1 MHSMKPIVA
10 PSLLAADFG
19 HIAEQLALVEPVADW
34 IHLDLMDGV
43 FVPNISFGFPVLE
56 AVARLWHKPMDVHL
70 MITDPIRYV
79 DRFAALGTFMMTVH
93 VEATPD
99 LPLAISEIHAR
110 GMKAGVALSP
120 ETPVTA
126 IADVI
131 ADVDMVLIMTVR
143 PGFGGQAF
151 IEHSYDKIREARQ
164 LMAETGSTALIE
176 VDGGVTFETAPLLL
190 EAGVDVLVAGS
201 AVFKHPDPVLA
212 VQTLKAM

>member
-1 MHSMKPIVA
+1 MSHLVA

-19 HIAEQLALVEPVADW
+19 HIADQLALVEPVADW
-34 IHLDLMDGV
+34 IHLDVMDGV

-56 AVARLWHKPMDVHL
+56 AVARLWHKPLDVHL

-79 DRFAALGTFMMTVH
+79 DRFAELGTYMMTVH
-93 VEATPD
+93 QEATPH
-99 LPLAISEIHAR
+99 LHRAIYEIHAK

-120 ETPVTA
+120 STPVSLL
-126 IADVI
+126 ADII
-131 ADVDMVLIMTVR
+131 ADVDMVLIMTVN

-151 IEHSYDKIREARQ
+151 IEHSYEKIRETHQ
-164 LMAETGSTALIE
+164 LIAETGSHAIIE

-201 AVFKHPDPVLA
+201 TVFRYPDPVQRIQ
-212 VQTLKAM
+212 VLKSF